1 MIATGA
7 DTRSRWAWAAGSAVA
22 TVGLIVGLFSLSK
35 PLARRASVELPASGM
50 PPAIALG
57 SMKEEAALLDPAA
70 LFLPTKWSAGQK
82 EVAWPEPGGA
92 FQNYRIEPKLAFSGA
107 DPKVPLPVPVAPPAT
122 PAAAISVIGPG
133 PLALGFGRA
142 EAKINPLPLRG
153 AFVEIVSTRTGQ
165 KALSPRELKEVE
177 KLAAET
183 RPPPA
188 ERPWQPFDFL
198 AAVDAAGLVG
208 PLVIVEPRSGV
219 EDVDRYFQDFLVRTV
234 RIGERLAPGFYRISV
249 GP

>member
-1 MIATGA
+1 MNVGEAA
-7 DTRSRWAWAAGSAVA
+7 RSRWAWAAGGAVA
-22 TVGLIVGLFSLSK
+22 VVGLIVTLFSLSK
-35 PLARRASVELPASGM
+35 PPVKRPTIEIPAKGM
-50 PPAIALG
+50 PPALALT
-57 SMKEEAALLDPAA
+57 SMKDEAALLDPAA

-82 EVAWPEPGGA
+82 EVPWPEPGGA
-92 FQNYRIEPKLAFSGA
+92 FQNYGIEPKLAFTNA
-107 DPKVPLPVPVAPPAT
+107 DPKVPLPVPVAPPAS

-142 EAKINPLPLRG
+142 EAKIDPLPLRG
-153 AFVEIVSTRTGQ
+153 AFIGIVSTRTGQ
-165 KALSPRELKEVE
+165 KALLPRELKEVE
-177 KLAAET
+177 RLAAEA

-188 ERPWQPFDFL
+188 DRPWQPFDFL

-219 EDVDRYFQDFLVRTV
+219 EEVDRYFQDFLVRTV
-234 RIGERLAPGFYRISV
+234 RIGERLAPGSYRISV